1 MVSLVRQL
9 PHVLEHNEE
18 EIEPDLEDS
27 VDFQDPNDMDEA
39 TVNASQSRR
48 RKPRGQRVHH
58 AVVNP

>member
-1 MVSLVRQL
+1 LY
-9 PHVLEHNEE
+9 EE